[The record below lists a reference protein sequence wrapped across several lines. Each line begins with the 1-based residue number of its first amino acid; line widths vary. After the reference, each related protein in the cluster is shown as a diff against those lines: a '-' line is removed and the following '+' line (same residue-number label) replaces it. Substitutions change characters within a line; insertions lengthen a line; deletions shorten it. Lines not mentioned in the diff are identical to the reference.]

1 MTRAGPTG
9 SRRGGAA
16 GVERV
21 LRWHLRP
28 RRTYQERWQRRVRGG
43 LQTLRRA
50 GMADAVGHG
59 VWASHG
65 SSQQPTSALLVLPP
79 HDPGRMELVLGG
91 TTEDVEPG
99 GYDLVGG

>member
-1 MTRAGPTG
+1 
-9 SRRGGAA
+9 
-16 GVERV
+16 
-21 LRWHLRP
+21 
-28 RRTYQERWQRRVRGG
+28 
-43 LQTLRRA
+43 
-50 GMADAVGHG
+50 MADAVGHG